1 VIERLQANT
10 NILTIHLDAV
20 LAPVQA
26 VYSSKTMAK
35 LLTAGPDDASRTLV
49 IPVSLEKRPSE
60 ANRKTKGSS
69 AACRLAPELFSA
81 GGGWAISQRS
91 RPRYASFVS
100 RTASKRQ

>member
-35 LLTAGPDDASRTLV
+35 LLRAKPDDASRTLV
-49 IPVSLEKRPSE
+49 ITVP
-60 ANRKTKGSS
+60 
-69 AACRLAPELFSA
+69 
-81 GGGWAISQRS
+81 
-91 RPRYASFVS
+91 
-100 RTASKRQ
+100 